1 MSPLQRLRGRAREAG
16 PEPGMVRAEDLT
28 RVRRAEA
35 GLDASPPAPEGLGG
49 DPALASRRDRLAER
63 LTLTQLELGG
73 LFYEM
78 AIRDSVQ
85 MDILLARAADLQAI
99 DAELAHVD
107 DLITTGRKSVGGVCA
122 SCQAPHAR
130 GAAFCWQ
137 CGSSLGSPEQPT
149 AEIRPDVADA

>member
-1 MSPLQRLRGRAREAG
+1 MSPLQKLRGRVRVRDAA
-16 PEPGMVRAEDLT
+16 PQPGMVRAEDLT
-28 RVRRAEA
+28 RVRRAAA
-35 GLDASPPAPEGLGG
+35 GLDAAPAPAEQGG
-49 DPALASRRDRLAER
+49 PDPALVARRERLAER

-85 MDILLARAADLQAI
+85 MEVLLARAADLQAV

-107 DLITTGRKSVGGVCA
+107 DLLATGGKSAGGLCA

-137 CGSSLGSPEQPT
+137 CGSSLATP
-149 AEIRPDVADA
+149 ADHSA